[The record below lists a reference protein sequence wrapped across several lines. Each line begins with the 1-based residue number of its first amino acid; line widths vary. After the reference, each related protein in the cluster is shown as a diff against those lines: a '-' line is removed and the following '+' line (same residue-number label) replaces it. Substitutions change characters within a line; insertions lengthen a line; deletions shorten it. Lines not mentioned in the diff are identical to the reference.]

1 MVPSQA
7 ATISWRNSMFFLRKS
22 TLERL
27 PVVMSG
33 VRMGER
39 ALQIGID
46 DSDLVGA
53 IAAKVGLSGQAAVVV
68 TEERDANKVRGAAA
82 RAGALVDVQV
92 APLDALPF
100 ADDAFDV
107 VVLHAAGLKSVQA
120 GSQSVSILRDALRVL
135 RGGGRVVIIEG
146 SGSGLMTR
154 LRPAR
159 VDTAGTLSALDAAGF
174 TATRLLAERE
184 GYAFLEGLKRGT

>member
-1 MVPSQA
+1 
-7 ATISWRNSMFFLRKS
+7 
-22 TLERL
+22 
-27 PVVMSG
+27 
-33 VRMGER
+33 
-39 ALQIGID
+39 
-46 DSDLVGA
+46 
-53 IAAKVGLSGQAAVVV
+53 
-68 TEERDANKVRGAAA
+68 
-82 RAGALVDVQV
+82 V

-107 VVLHAAGLKSVQA
+107 VVLHAAGLKPDQA
-120 GSQSVSILRDALRVL
+120 GNQSVSILRDALRVL
-135 RGGGRVVIIEG
+135 RGGGRLVIIEG

-159 VDTAGTLSALDAAGF
+159 VDTASTLSALDAAGF

>member
-1 MVPSQA
+1 
-7 ATISWRNSMFFLRKS
+7 MFFLRKS

-39 ALQIGID
+39 ALQIGVD

-53 IAAKVGLSGQAAVVV
+53 IAGKVGLSGHAAVVV
-68 TEERDANKVRGAAA
+68 SEERHADKVRGAAA

-100 ADDAFDV
+100 ADDGFDV
-107 VVLHAAGLKSVQA
+107 VVLHAAGLKPDQA
-120 GSQSVSILRDALRVL
+120 GNQSVSILRDALRVL
-135 RGGGRVVIIEG
+135 RGGGRLVIIEG
-146 SGSGLMTR
+146 SGGGLMTR
-154 LRPAR
+154 LRPAH
-159 VDTAGTLSALDAAGF
+159 VDTASTLSALDAAGF
-174 TATRLLAERE
+174 TSTRLLAERE
-184 GYAFLEGLKRGT
+184 GYAFLEGLKRGI

>member
-1 MVPSQA
+1 
-7 ATISWRNSMFFLRKS
+7 MFFLRKS

-39 ALQIGID
+39 ALQIGVD

-68 TEERDANKVRGAAA
+68 TEERHADKVRAAA
-82 RAGALVDVQV
+82 AKAGALVDVHV
-92 APLDALPF
+92 GPLDALPC

-107 VVLHAAGLKSVQA
+107 VVIHAAGLKPVQA
-120 GSQSVSILRDALRVL
+120 VNQSVSILRDALRVL
-135 RGGGRVVIIEG
+135 RGGGRLVMIEG
-146 SGSGLMTR
+146 SGSGLIPR
-154 LRPAR
+154 LRPVR

-184 GYAFLEGLKRGT
+184 GYAFFEGLKRGT

>member
-1 MVPSQA
+1 
-7 ATISWRNSMFFLRKS
+7 MFFLRKS

-39 ALQIGID
+39 ALQIGVD

-53 IAAKVGLSGQAAVVV
+53 IAAKVGLSGHAAVVV
-68 TEERDANKVRGAAA
+68 SEERHADKVRGAAA

-92 APLDALPF
+92 TPLDALPF
-100 ADDAFDV
+100 ADDGFDV
-107 VVLHAAGLKSVQA
+107 IVLHAAGLKPPDQA
-120 GSQSVSILRDALRVL
+120 GDQSVSILREALRVL
-135 RGGGRVVIIEG
+135 RGGGRLVIIEG

-154 LRPAR
+154 LRPAH
-159 VDTAGTLSALDAAGF
+159 VDTASTLSALEAAGF
-174 TATRLLAERE
+174 TSSRLLAERE
-184 GYAFLEGLKRGT
+184 GYAFLEGLKRGV

>member
-1 MVPSQA
+1 
-7 ATISWRNSMFFLRKS
+7 MFFLRKS

-39 ALQIGID
+39 ALQIGVD

-53 IAAKVGLSGQAAVVV
+53 IAAKVGLSGHAAVVV
-68 TEERDANKVRGAAA
+68 TEERHAEKVRAAAA

-92 APLDALPF
+92 APLDSLPF
-100 ADDAFDV
+100 GDEAFDV
-107 VVLHAAGLKSVQA
+107 VVLHAAGVNPAHA
-120 GSQSVSILRDALRVL
+120 GNQSVGILRDALRVL
-135 RGGGRVVIIEG
+135 RGGGRLVIIEG
-146 SGSGLMTR
+146 SGSGLVTR
-154 LRPAR
+154 LRMPAR
-159 VDTAGTLSALDAAGF
+159 MDTTGTLSALDAAGF

-184 GYAFLEGLKRGT
+184 GYAFLEGLKRGRE

>member
-1 MVPSQA
+1 
-7 ATISWRNSMFFLRKS
+7 MFFLRKS

-39 ALQIGID
+39 ALQIGVD

-53 IAAKVGLSGQAAVVV
+53 IAAKVGLSGHAAVAV
-68 TEERDANKVRGAAA
+68 TQARHADRVRQAAA

-92 APLDALPF
+92 GPLDALPF

-107 VVLHAAGLKSVQA
+107 VVLHAAGLKRVPA
-120 GSQSVSILRDALRVL
+120 DNQSVRILRDVLRVL
-135 RGGGRVVIIEG
+135 RSGGRLVIIEG
-146 SGSGLMTR
+146 SGSGLLTR